1 MRKAFAK
8 IILIGCLTVF
18 SLSDIAA
25 QQVEAVLDTKN
36 IVIADTF
43 FIDLKAIVAP
53 NSSILWPEIGANVGD
68 LEVNLEATT
77 KVDSLKKDN
86 EWILSQH
93 LVLTSFDT
101 GFFPIP
107 PFHFIINEDTFSTKA
122 QIVKISGVPI
132 DTADLTI
139 KPIKDLMTAPLTF
152 MDIFWPWGTIV
163 LVVIALLAG
172 LIFYLKTRKKT
183 IPPPIAEIKML
194 PHDWALEA
202 LSQLK
207 KESLWQKGEVKEYYT
222 RISDI
227 FRQYIELRYQ
237 QPALESTTPEIMS
250 RIKLMGLK
258 FETIDRIQTTLTLAD
273 YVKFAKAK
281 PVDQDHE
288 NAFEAVLQFVEA
300 TKIDLFK
307 AQEEL

>member
-1 MRKAFAK
+1 MTKAFAK
-8 IILIGCLTVF
+8 IILIGWIAVF
-18 SLSDIAA
+18 SLSNIAA

-53 NSSILWPEIGANVGD
+53 NSSILWPEIGANLGD
-68 LEVNLEATT
+68 LEVNLDATT

-107 PFHFIINEDTFSTKA
+107 PFLFIINKDTFSTKA
-122 QIVKISGVPI
+122 QIVQISGVPI
-132 DTADLTI
+132 DTTDLTI
-139 KPIKDLMTAPLTF
+139 KPIKDVMTAPLTF
-152 MDIFWPWGTIV
+152 MDIFWPWGAIA
-163 LVVIALLAG
+163 LAVIALLAG
-172 LIFYLKTRKKT
+172 LFFYLKTRKKT
-183 IPPPIAEIKML
+183 IPPPTAEIKML
-194 PHDWALEA
+194 PHDWAFEA

-207 KESLWQKGEVKEYYT
+207 KETLWQKGEVKEYYT

-300 TKIDLFK
+300 TKIDPFK